1 MRTLLRSLSRGT
13 VAVAAL
19 VSLAA
24 CGGGGDATG
33 PTQPP
38 PPTTGT
44 LIVSADQASCT
55 GQVTAEI
62 FINGAGQGRFQLNV
76 NTRQTYSLPP
86 GRHTVTSQINGIPV
100 GLPVEIIITPGAIA
114 SYLFFCR

>member
-1 MRTLLRSLSRGT
+1 MRTLLRTLSHGT
-13 VAVAAL
+13 VALAAL

-24 CGGGGDATG
+24 CSGGDDDAG
-33 PTQPP
+33 PTNPT
-38 PPTTGT
+38 PTTGT

-62 FINGAGQGRFQLNV
+62 FINGQGRGRFQLNP
-76 NTRQTYSLPP
+76 NTVQTYSLTP
-86 GRHTVTSQINGIPV
+86 GQYTVSQQINGITLGTPQSV
-100 GLPVEIIITPGAIA
+100 VIIAGQST